1 MARKK
6 SRTQRQEQKPKPIAL
21 RRAIEDHQKVNR
33 VTAGHASLLLVPD
46 VDEEWDED
54 ESHNASTLTPDSVP
68 DGDFTDNA
76 YLWVYEPSDL
86 DEFSLDEVK
95 LVWHQR
101 HTLCGS
107 REAAAEALALYE
119 AGEGLVEL
127 YQGWQGY
134 MGRTEVQELTFTSPG
149 PSESILLELPI
160 TPAIEKL
167 FSDSMNPKA
176 GVSVVSEP
184 KEFMEPPALQRRD
197 LLGLTQ
203 EQIENAWSRRTVSFA
218 SLEAAAG
225 ALAIL
230 RAQAGINSTE
240 IWRDLMS
247 HVEIRKL
254 ADFLPDL
261 DEPISVTIDKVLT
274 PTDNTMTACCV
285 GTSLEEIRSDKRIRR
300 ESVVVVRDG
309 QAEFRRQ
316 VLANHDHTCAI
327 SGCQV
332 VQILEAAHI
341 SPYAGVHSDH
351 MANGLCLRV
360 DIHRL
365 FDAFLLSIEPNSW
378 RVVLAEA
385 LTDDP
390 DYSALANRV
399 LRMGKTPVA
408 VELLDMHYRSFIRR

>member
-6 SRTQRQEQKPKPIAL
+6 SRKQRQEQKPKPTEL
-21 RRAIEDHQKVNR
+21 RRAIEDHQKVKR
-33 VTAGHASLLLVPD
+33 ATKRHAPLLFVPD

-54 ESHNASTLTPDSVP
+54 DPHNASTLTPDSVP
-68 DGDFTDNA
+68 YSDFTNNA

-86 DEFSLDEVK
+86 DDFSLDEVK

-119 AGEGLVEL
+119 VGEGLVEL

-134 MGRTEVQELTFTSPG
+134 MGRTEIQELTFTSPG
-149 PSESILLELPI
+149 PSERILLELPI

-167 FSDSMNPKA
+167 LSDSTTPKA
-176 GVSVVSEP
+176 GLNGASET
-184 KEFMEPPALQRRD
+184 KKFMEPPALRRRE
-197 LLGLTQ
+197 LSGLTQ

-254 ADFLPDL
+254 TDFLPDL
-261 DEPISVTIDKVLT
+261 DEPDKALT
-274 PTDNTMTACCV
+274 PTDKPMTEYCV
-285 GTSLEEIRSDKRIRR
+285 ETSLEEIRLDKRIRR
-300 ESVVVVRDG
+300 ESMVVVRDG
-309 QAEFRRQ
+309 QSEFRRQ
-316 VLANHDHTCAI
+316 VLANHDRTCAI
-327 SGCQV
+327 SGCQII
-332 VQILEAAHI
+332 QILEAAHI

-365 FDAFLLSIEPNSW
+365 FDAFLLSIEPNSG

-385 LTDDP
+385 LTEDP
-390 DYSALANRV
+390 EYSALADRV
-399 LRMGKTPVA
+399 LRVGKTPVA
-408 VELLDMHYRSFIRR
+408 VELLDLHYRSFIRR